1 MIRFQLN
8 VLWKRE
14 RVVSKHCLQIL
25 EGIAYLNNMRIVHR
39 DLKCA
44 NILLDELDNC
54 KLTDFGISKYGKE
67 IRSASGCDTFCGS
80 IYWMSPEI
88 I

>member
-1 MIRFQLN
+1 
-8 VLWKRE
+8 
-14 RVVSKHCLQIL
+14 
-25 EGIAYLNNMRIVHR
+25 MRIVHR